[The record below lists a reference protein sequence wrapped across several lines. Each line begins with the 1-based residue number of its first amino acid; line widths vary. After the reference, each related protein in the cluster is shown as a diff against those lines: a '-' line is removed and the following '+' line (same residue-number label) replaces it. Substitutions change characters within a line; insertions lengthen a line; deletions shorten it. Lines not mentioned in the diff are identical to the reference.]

1 MNAFV
6 VRRIAATVSALAA
19 VFAALV
25 MSPVA
30 ASAHDQLVTS
40 TPANG
45 ATVTTLPRTVVLN
58 FEEPPVAGYTKVHI
72 TAPNGTD
79 LSGGLPVTTGSRVTL
94 SVRPSTAH
102 GAYAIRWSLL
112 SDDGHPVSGV
122 IRFSVAASATPTASP
137 APSSTHTSAAGSTWI
152 VPGLIGIAALA
163 ALFGASR
170 VAGSRRAGS
179 AH

>member
-6 VRRIAATVSALAA
+6 VRRIAPIVAALVAALAA
-19 VFAALV
+19 LLV
-25 MSPVA
+25 SPVA

-45 ATVTTLPRTVVLN
+45 VTVTTLPRNVVLN

-79 LSGGLPVTTGSRVTL
+79 LSSGLPVTTGSRVTL
-94 SVRPSTAH
+94 GVRPSTAL

-122 IRFSVAASATPTASP
+122 IRFSVAASATLTASA

-152 VPGLIGIAALA
+152 VPGLIGIVALV
-163 ALFGASR
+163 ALFGVSR
-170 VAGSRRAGS
+170 VAGRRRAGS